1 MSDTKQF
8 VFSETLRNVHQQYGP
23 GYAIVNG
30 TDNVSHTASG
40 PGGAWTA
47 SSGSNQGRSSN
58 TALFRKELTNSSGN
72 SEMLTIPWGDGFQ
85 NMLTSKNGVPA
96 TKCRID
102 VTNGELSTGISI
114 SYGNWSSV
122 TNGQRDPLPVIYDWS
137 ITEQVNGT
145 DQITAKSISDNLPQ
159 STVGGVS
166 GGSAPYEIREFDLD
180 TGHYIQGS
188 GVTGGEANSL
198 SSLSTA
204 FRVGSYN
211 TPGFYSNWH
220 FSYLPYVAITATR
233 SWEGNLYIIDGLN
246 NDTVDFNQ
254 VTATLTCQAGIR
266 QQAEAG
272 MTCTTSLAEAS
283 ANRKFGGTSATGS
296 TSVTL
301 TPAFKLGF
309 TKNLQ
314 STTDTVVTTA
324 NLALASA
331 TLSGSSA
338 FGIAPT
344 FKPGPADTLTAVS
357 SATSTAGVIYDIT
370 GDYTW
375 DSFNLNTYFET
386 GFSVDDFVNVEGE
399 YTWTFLA
406 TTAWDDWPVESWLGN
421 EASWD
426 NWPNDLWEKDYVVQ
440 SAGSML
446 LSPTFK
452 LGDTVSYTGSFTVV
466 DNTALEEAAEAN
478 LVSTFTIDPTASGV
492 IDVTIAMTSAMSP
505 SLTANISYALDDTP
519 ISITG
524 AFTPVLTASAITDI
538 FSDIDVAV
546 TLSITPTF
554 KPSGQALINTATEF
568 DLSPTFKPAGLAAL
582 TASAGTLTVGRL
594 FFQADPFNTIKINAE
609 TRTIVVPVENTQ
621 TLVMEENRVNIVSAE
636 TRAHLVQ
643 QETRSLKLNI
653 PPMTNRFSTPRVRSN
668 H

>member
-8 VFSETLRNVHQQYGP
+8 VFAETIDELHQQYSQRLQLT
-23 GYAIVNG
+23 ANDV
-30 TDNVSHTASG
+30 TETASG
-40 PGGAWTA
+40 PGGAWT
-47 SSGSNQGRSSN
+47 SSSTTTSGGDATRYD
-58 TALFRKELTNSSGN
+58 KELTNSSGN
-72 SEMLTIPWGDGFQ
+72 SETLTFPWG
-85 NMLTSKNGVPA
+85 NATPNLLTSKNGIPNTRCKVTFSQPS
-96 TKCRID
+96 ID
-102 VTNGELSTGISI
+102 NNGFINFGSWNLRSGQLFPIRYDFTIVEEAEGSDITHTFSLNDALGYFDQTPSNASWPGQANSFNLRNDHIVQGSAVTGG
-114 SYGNWSSV
+114 
-122 TNGQRDPLPVIYDWS
+122 
-137 ITEQVNGT
+137 
-145 DQITAKSISDNLPQ
+145 AKNTLASLQ
-159 STVGGVS
+159 STV
-166 GGSAPYEIREFDLD
+166 
-180 TGHYIQGS
+180 
-188 GVTGGEANSL
+188 
-198 SSLSTA
+198 
-204 FRVGSYN
+204 RVGSYN
-211 TPGFYSNWH
+211 TPGVYNGWDALFIPE
-220 FSYLPYVAITATR
+220 FRATATR
-233 SWEGNLYIIDGLN
+233 SWEANLYIIDGVN
-246 NDTVDFNQ
+246 NDSVDFSD
-254 VTATLTCQAGIR
+254 VTATLSCVAGIIH
-266 QQAEAG
+266 QQPIAI
-272 MTCTTSLAEAS
+272 TCTTSLAEAS
-283 ANRKFGGTSATGS
+283 ANKKFGVTSATGS

-357 SATSTAGVIYDIT
+357 SATSSAGVIYDIT

-386 GFSVDDFVNVEGE
+386 GFSVDDFVTVEGE

-426 NWPNDLWEKDYVVQ
+426 NWPNDLWEKDYVVE

-466 DNTALEEAAEAN
+466 ENTALEEAAEAN

-554 KPSGQALINTATEF
+554 KPSGQATITTATEF

-636 TRAHLVQ
+636 TRAHLVP

>member
-8 VFSETLRNVHQQYGP
+8 VFAETIDELHQQYSQRLQLT
-23 GYAIVNG
+23 ANDV
-30 TDNVSHTASG
+30 TETASG
-40 PGGAWTA
+40 PGGAWT
-47 SSGSNQGRSSN
+47 SSSTTTSGGDATRYD
-58 TALFRKELTNSSGN
+58 KELTNSSGN
-72 SEMLTIPWGDGFQ
+72 SETLTFPWG
-85 NMLTSKNGVPA
+85 NATPNLLTSKNGIPNTRCKVTFSQPS
-96 TKCRID
+96 ID
-102 VTNGELSTGISI
+102 NNGFINFGSWNLRSGQLFPIRYDFTIVEEAEGSDITHTFSLNDALGYFDQTPSNASWPGQANSFNLRNDHIVQGSAVTGG
-114 SYGNWSSV
+114 
-122 TNGQRDPLPVIYDWS
+122 
-137 ITEQVNGT
+137 
-145 DQITAKSISDNLPQ
+145 AKNTLASLQ
-159 STVGGVS
+159 STV
-166 GGSAPYEIREFDLD
+166 
-180 TGHYIQGS
+180 
-188 GVTGGEANSL
+188 
-198 SSLSTA
+198 
-204 FRVGSYN
+204 RVGSYN
-211 TPGFYSNWH
+211 TPGVYNGWDALFIPE
-220 FSYLPYVAITATR
+220 FRATATR
-233 SWEGNLYIIDGLN
+233 SWEANLYIIDGVN
-246 NDTVDFNQ
+246 NDSVDFSD
-254 VTATLTCQAGIR
+254 VTATLSCVAGIIH
-266 QQAEAG
+266 QQPIAI
-272 MTCTTSLAEAS
+272 TCTTSLAEAS
-283 ANRKFGGTSATGS
+283 ANKKFGVTSATGS

-357 SATSTAGVIYDIT
+357 SATSSAGVIYDIT

-386 GFSVDDFVNVEGE
+386 GFSVDDFVTVEGE

-426 NWPNDLWEKDYVVQ
+426 NWPNDLWEKDYVVE

-466 DNTALEEAAEAN
+466 ENTALEEAAEAN

-492 IDVTIAMTSAMSP
+492 IDVTIAMTSTMSP
-505 SLTANISYALDDTP
+505 SLTANISYALNDTP

-554 KPSGQALINTATEF
+554 KPSGQATITTATEF

-636 TRAHLVQ
+636 TRAHLVP

>member
-8 VFSETLRNVHQQYGP
+8 VFAETIDELHQQYSQRLQLT
-23 GYAIVNG
+23 ANDV
-30 TDNVSHTASG
+30 TETASG
-40 PGGAWTA
+40 PGGAWT
-47 SSGSNQGRSSN
+47 SSSTTISGGDATRYD
-58 TALFRKELTNSSGN
+58 KELTNSSGN
-72 SEMLTIPWGDGFQ
+72 SEALTFPWG
-85 NMLTSKNGVPA
+85 NATPNLLTSKNGIPNTRCKVTFSQPS
-96 TKCRID
+96 ID
-102 VTNGELSTGISI
+102 NNGFINFGSWNLRS
-114 SYGNWSSV
+114 
-122 TNGQRDPLPVIYDWS
+122 GQLFPIRYDFT
-137 ITEQVNGT
+137 ITEEAEGNDITHTFSLNDALGYS
-145 DQITAKSISDNLPQ
+145 DQAPNSASWPGQANSFNLRNDHIVQGSAVTGGAKNTLSSLQ
-159 STVGGVS
+159 STV
-166 GGSAPYEIREFDLD
+166 
-180 TGHYIQGS
+180 
-188 GVTGGEANSL
+188 
-198 SSLSTA
+198 
-204 FRVGSYN
+204 RVGSYN
-211 TPGFYSNWH
+211 TPGVYNGWDALFIPE
-220 FSYLPYVAITATR
+220 FRATATR
-233 SWEGNLYIIDGLN
+233 SWEANLYIIDGVN
-246 NDTVDFNQ
+246 NDSVDFSD
-254 VTATLTCQAGIR
+254 VTATLSCVGGITH
-266 QQAEAG
+266 QQPIAI
-272 MTCTTSLAEAS
+272 TCTTSLAEAS
-283 ANRKFGGTSATGS
+283 ANKKFGVTSATGS

-331 TLSGSSA
+331 TLLGSSA
-338 FGIAPT
+338 FGITPT

-386 GFSVDDFVNVEGE
+386 GFSVDDFVTVEGE

-426 NWPNDLWEKDYVVQ
+426 NWPNDLWEKDYVVE

-466 DNTALEEAAEAN
+466 ENTALEEAAEAN

-505 SLTANISYALDDTP
+505 SLTANISYSLNDTP